1 MGGLWTKPDPADA
14 IRATVERLGGDL
26 FPGCGCRTLWCGDS
40 YFYIGQDRELID
52 AIANVHAF
60 CADTATL
67 ESLIAA
73 DTAAVGADTAAKSTE
88 ERDLVLNELERLA
101 RTTSRSGA
109 IAYMQAVHHWAGQPV
124 SDGAGDAPTADRD
137 RCWIE
142 ATAFASFLTECDSSG
157 ILAGPPSPD
166 PLGSPRIGALAVKQ
180 GKVINRAPYARQPE
194 RFAATYN
201 WLLCGSNFE
210 PKIFAAKSTAVMAA
224 GAAHVA
230 QRKSAEAAL
239 EPLKKAARDAIDT
252 PGAEAAFAAY
262 RAASRAASRAAAA
275 QLK

>member
-26 FPGCGCRTLWCGDS
+26 FPGCGSHSLWLGDS
-40 YFYIGQDRELID
+40 FFYIGKDHELII
-52 AIANVHAF
+52 AIDNVHTF

-67 ESLIAA
+67 ESIA
-73 DTAAVGADTAAKSTE
+73 GADGVADPTQ

-109 IAYMQAVHHWAGQPV
+109 IAYMQAVRHWAGQPV
-124 SDGAGDAPTADRD
+124 SNIAGDAPTADRD

-142 ATAFASFLTECDSSG
+142 AKAFASFLTECDSSG
-157 ILAGPPSPD
+157 VLAGPPSPD
-166 PLGSPRIGALAVKQ
+166 PLGSPRIGALAAKQ
-180 GKVINRAPYARQPE
+180 GKEINREPYEGQPG
-194 RFAATYN
+194 RFAATYH
-201 WLLCGSNFE
+201 WLSRGNSFQPEL
-210 PKIFAAKSTAVMAA
+210 FAIKSTAAEATRAA
-224 GAAHVA
+224 LDA
-230 QRKSAEAAL
+230 QRKSAEAEI

-262 RAASRAASRAAAA
+262 RAAMAAASLASAVSDTTTARP
-275 QLK
+275 